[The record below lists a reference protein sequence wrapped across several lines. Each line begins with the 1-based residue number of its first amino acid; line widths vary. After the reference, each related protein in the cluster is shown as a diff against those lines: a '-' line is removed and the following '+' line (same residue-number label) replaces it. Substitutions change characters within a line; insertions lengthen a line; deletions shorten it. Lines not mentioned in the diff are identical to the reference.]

1 MSRDRKP
8 EGSYEVGYGKPPT
21 HTRFKP
27 GQSGNPKGRRKG
39 VRNLK
44 SVLEEELFRPV
55 AISEGGKRRNVSVL
69 TLVIRQCL
77 AKAAKGETRGLTPII
92 PLVQRAGLIGGDE
105 IAEPVAQMPLSAAE
119 EAMLREALAEMKV
132 DALEG
137 EALP

>member
-55 AISEGGKRRNVSVL
+55 AISEGSKRRNVSVL
-69 TLVIRQCL
+69 TLVIRQSL
-77 AKAAKGETRGLTPII
+77 AKAAKCDTRSLTQHNK
-92 PLVQRAGLIGGDE
+92 LVQRAGLSGGAE

-119 EAMLREALAEMKV
+119 EAMLREALAELKV